1 MKWDT
6 ACRPTDYPFYAITW
20 CARASSTPKQYLFS
34 LGSWK
39 KIYFGHS
46 FKKVNHPG
54 LLPQQGCVLLY
65 KFEKSWALLGR
76 LSRGFF
82 TISGA
87 SNFKHIKRLFM
98 TLSALGLPTN
108 VRDFWLSLLF
118 LYLAFFSCFNLCGSF
133 GLALHFLLSKPSFLH
148 DHLLSNIRIFKV
160 F

>member
-1 MKWDT
+1 M
-6 ACRPTDYPFYAITW
+6 TW
-20 CARASSTPKQYLFS
+20 CARASSTPTQYLFS

-98 TLSALGLPTN
+98 TLSGLGLPTN

-118 LYLAFFSCFNLCGSF
+118 LYLAFFSCFHCTKNWIYTKFTQCKLGAKKCKLRLNKGQ
-133 GLALHFLLSKPSFLH
+133 
-148 DHLLSNIRIFKV
+148 RW
-160 F
+160 